1 MRFRSYAIALTFYIE
16 KGFHRVNVHKKD
28 REFLSFL
35 RFDIFFS
42 GKPKIVS
49 SRFVRVIFGITCL
62 PFLINEAIRKHDKK
76 CEFDIIDIFGI
87 ISHFDFVHK
96 ILDCFCVDVST
107 GDEGDFYKA
116 LALRFLTDIFIYANG
131 DLMFQNYARISRRIF
146 LSLCNLKKFL

>member
-1 MRFRSYAIALTFYIE
+1 MSIKRTENFWTFYGLI
-16 KGFHRVNVHKKD
+16 
-28 REFLSFL
+28 
-35 RFDIFFS
+35 IFFS
-42 GKPKIVS
+42 GKPKIVC

-62 PFLINEAIRKHDKK
+62 PFLINEAIGKHDKK

-107 GDEGDFYKA
+107 GDEGDFYNT
-116 LALRFLTDIFIYANG
+116 LVLRFLTDIFIYANG
-131 DLMFQNYARISRRIF
+131 DLMIQNYARLSQRIF